1 MAEVVLALSTALQLA
16 MAAKYQLPTEG
27 RPHKKLAEQAFS
39 GRLVAPAL
47 NQNIEHKSVLVDG
60 TPEPVLYTGNL
71 HHNLVQVPFISH
83 TRQPATDL
91 VGECLAELEAPLP
104 YGFMAD
110 DDAAGGEDFID
121 VAQAE
126 WKAEI
131 EPDGM
136 ADDLGRKAI
145 AGVAG
150 RGGRYHPVRLRDLA
164 YLDKPD
170 RTQVDGA
177 HA

>member
-1 MAEVVLALSTALQLA
+1 
-16 MAAKYQLPTEG
+16 
-27 RPHKKLAEQAFS
+27 
-39 GRLVAPAL
+39 
-47 NQNIEHKSVLVDG
+47 
-60 TPEPVLYTGNL
+60 VLYTGNL

-110 DDAAGGEDFID
+110 DDAAGGEDLID

-177 HA
+177 GERHPIFSICKAISSPQSHRPRFGDQSGLP

>member
-1 MAEVVLALSTALQLA
+1 
-16 MAAKYQLPTEG
+16 
-27 RPHKKLAEQAFS
+27 
-39 GRLVAPAL
+39 
-47 NQNIEHKSVLVDG
+47 
-60 TPEPVLYTGNL
+60 
-71 HHNLVQVPFISH
+71 
-83 TRQPATDL
+83 
-91 VGECLAELEAPLP
+91 
-104 YGFMAD
+104 MAD
-110 DDAAGGEDFID
+110 NDAAGGEDFID

-136 ADDLGRKAI
+136 ADDLSREAI
-145 AGVAG
+145 AGVTG

-177 HA
+177 PMKSSRWN